1 MQGLER
7 RARSS
12 SRVGWA
18 SRPPVAAFRRNDLLA
33 GREVRERETRSPA
46 GETPTL
52 PETANR

>member
-12 SRVGWA
+12 SRVGCA
-18 SRPPVAAFRRNDLLA
+18 SHPPVAASRRNDLLA

-46 GETPTL
+46 G
-52 PETANR
+52 